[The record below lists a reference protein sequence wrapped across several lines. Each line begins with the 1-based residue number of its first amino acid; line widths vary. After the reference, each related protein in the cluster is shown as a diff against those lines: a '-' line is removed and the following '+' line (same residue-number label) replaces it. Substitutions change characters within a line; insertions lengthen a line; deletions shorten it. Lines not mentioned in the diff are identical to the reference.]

1 MVKDSLETST
11 SRSGGFESELLAG
24 PLKPLPSFK
33 PMQPLEDMLA
43 NSKSTTM
50 KQCQPDEH
58 LTSEATKVIQT
69 LPDLSFMHAKVL
81 MFPVR
86 QSSQ

>member
-1 MVKDSLETST
+1 MKDSPETSI
-11 SRSGGFESELLAG
+11 SKSGVFESELLGG

-43 NSKSTTM
+43 NTKSTTM

-58 LTSEATKVIQT
+58 LTSEASKVIQT